1 MHLNQLLFL
10 SDSKPTSSNGF
21 FWELVIASYGQR
33 DVVFNSLNF
42 TTERIILIIFW
53 LIIYHIHHSQD
64 WALQKNGR
72 LLIKRSEEK
81 CPSAYEWFQY
91 TFWLYLFM
99 MFGCKLFIDMYL
111 REFLSKYLVNIKIIK
126 LKTWVIYLAYPTE
139 LVLIDLDWRT

>member
-72 LLIKRSEEK
+72 LLIKSGARKNVLQLTNDSNTLFGFIYLW
-81 CPSAYEWFQY
+81 CLDASSSS
-91 TFWLYLFM
+91 TCTSGSFW
-99 MFGCKLFIDMYL
+99 
-111 REFLSKYLVNIKIIK
+111 VNIWSTLK
-126 LKTWVIYLAYPTE
+126 LLNWRRGWYIL
-139 LVLIDLDWRT
+139 LILLSLF